1 MNDQKTETIHYKWCS
16 YFKWPKLR
24 IFFSSG
30 KNTILKNESNVF
42 QFQHTYTFG
51 IGYNVVSKYELNNNV
66 LSGRIISEGGSAYF
80 VYRLSDEPN
89 PCE

>member
-1 MNDQKTETIHYKWCS
+1 MIKKPKPYITNDAVISNDQNCES
-16 YFKWPKLR
+16 
-24 IFFSSG
+24 FFSSG

-42 QFQHTYTFG
+42 QFQHTYTSG